1 LTYLETHLGAD
12 GLEVGSSRE
21 EGNLNHAASSETSSK
36 VGWASQDPAEVLGVH
51 EVGAFGLE
59 DLLDLLS
66 TLSESRDDRF
76 DVVAL
81 LHGDDSHLV
90 LFVDPDEKVGIVV
103 VEDSSGI
110 GPVSATAR
118 GKKKSRVGLLKI
130 LNQKTGFEIKEEFLE
145 CNLFV
150 FLTWKRFPAC
160 RSSSSFSMLM
170 PFGLGA
176 YDWEP

>member
-1 LTYLETHLGAD
+1 MFGNLSVRKQEKKYCWTYLETHLGAD

-21 EGNLNHAASSETSSK
+21 EGNFNHAASSETSSE

-59 DLLDLLS
+59 DLLDLLGTS
-66 TLSESRDDRF
+66 SESGDDGF
-76 DVVAL
+76 DVIAL

-90 LFVDPDEKVGIVV
+90 LFVDPDEKVGVVV

-130 LNQKTGFEIKEEFLE
+130 LNK
-145 CNLFV
+145 
-150 FLTWKRFPAC
+150 
-160 RSSSSFSMLM
+160 
-170 PFGLGA
+170 
-176 YDWEP
+176 